1 LLWGFF
7 PPVIAGLDGWRGPWG
22 NASAFVVQP
31 IAKALSLNADSDE
44 NLIKAIAAGDEG
56 AMRTLCACHNVRVFR
71 FISRLVTEPGAAE
84 DLVSEVFIDVWGQAS
99 RFEGRSQVTTWILSI
114 ARFKALSAL
123 HRRRRRDA
131 ELDDAAMELIE
142 DTADSPEQTVLNSD
156 LSAQLR
162 TCLSQM
168 SQEHREVI
176 DLVYYREKTIEEVA
190 DIMGTPKNTVK
201 TRMHYARKQLAG
213 LLSTH
218 GDFDQHRVR
227 QAA

>member
-1 LLWGFF
+1 M
-7 PPVIAGLDGWRGPWG
+7 G

-31 IAKALSLNADSDE
+31 IAKALSLNAHSDE

-56 AMRTLCACHNVRVFR
+56 AMRTLYARHNVRVFR
-71 FISRLVTEPGAAE
+71 FISRLVTEPGTAE
-84 DLVSEVFIDVWGQAS
+84 DLVSEVFIDVWSQAG

-131 ELDDAAMELIE
+131 ELDDTAMELIE

-190 DIMGTPKNTVK
+190 DIMRTPKNTVK
-201 TRMHYARKQLAG
+201 TRMHYARKRLAG

-218 GDFDQHRVR
+218 SDFDQHRVR

>member
-1 LLWGFF
+1 
-7 PPVIAGLDGWRGPWG
+7 
-22 NASAFVVQP
+22 
-31 IAKALSLNADSDE
+31 
-44 NLIKAIAAGDEG
+44 
-56 AMRTLCACHNVRVFR
+56 
-71 FISRLVTEPGAAE
+71 VTEPGTAE

-99 RFEGRSQVTTWILSI
+99 RFQGRSQVTTWILSI

-131 ELDDAAMELIE
+131 ELDDTAMELIE

-168 SQEHREVI
+168 SREHREVI

-201 TRMHYARKQLAG
+201 TRMHYARKRLAG

-218 GDFDQHRVR
+218 GDFDDHRVR

>member
-1 LLWGFF
+1 M
-7 PPVIAGLDGWRGPWG
+7 G

-31 IAKALSLNADSDE
+31 IAKALSLNAHSDE

-56 AMRTLCACHNVRVFR
+56 AMRTLYARHNVRVFR
-71 FISRLVTEPGAAE
+71 FISRLVTEPGTAE
-84 DLVSEVFIDVWGQAS
+84 DLVSEVFIDVWSQAG

-131 ELDDAAMELIE
+131 ELDEAAMELIE
-142 DTADSPEQTVLNSD
+142 DAADFPEQTVLNSD

-190 DIMGTPKNTVK
+190 DIMRTPKNTVK
-201 TRMHYARKQLAG
+201 TRMHYARKRLAG

-218 GDFDQHRVR
+218 SDFDRHRVR

>member
-1 LLWGFF
+1 M
-7 PPVIAGLDGWRGPWG
+7 G
-22 NASAFVVQP
+22 NAIALVVQP
-31 IAKALSLNADSDE
+31 IAKALSLNAHSDE

-56 AMRTLCACHNVRVFR
+56 AMRTLYARHNVRVFR
-71 FISRLVTEPGAAE
+71 FISRLVTEPGTAE
-84 DLVSEVFIDVWGQAS
+84 DLVSEVFIDVWSQAG

-190 DIMGTPKNTVK
+190 DIMRTPKNTVK
-201 TRMHYARKQLAG
+201 TRMHYARKRLAG

-218 GDFDQHRVR
+218 SDFDQHRVR

>member
-1 LLWGFF
+1 M
-7 PPVIAGLDGWRGPWG
+7 G

-31 IAKALSLNADSDE
+31 IAKALSLNAHSDE

-56 AMRTLCACHNVRVFR
+56 AMRTLYARHNVRVFR
-71 FISRLVTEPGAAE
+71 FISRLVTEPGTAE
-84 DLVSEVFIDVWGQAS
+84 DLVSEVFIDVWSQAG

-131 ELDDAAMELIE
+131 ELDEAAMELIE
-142 DTADSPEQTVLNSD
+142 DATDSPEQTVLNSD

-201 TRMHYARKQLAG
+201 TRMHYARKRLAG

-218 GDFDQHRVR
+218 GDFDDHRVR

>member
-1 LLWGFF
+1 M
-7 PPVIAGLDGWRGPWG
+7 G

-31 IAKALSLNADSDE
+31 IAKALSLNAHSDE

-56 AMRTLCACHNVRVFR
+56 AMRTLYARHNVRVFR
-71 FISRLVTEPGAAE
+71 FISRLVTEPGTAE
-84 DLVSEVFIDVWGQAS
+84 DLVSEVFIDVWSQAG

-201 TRMHYARKQLAG
+201 TRMHYARKRLAG

-218 GDFDQHRVR
+218 GDFDDHRVR

>member
-1 LLWGFF
+1 M
-7 PPVIAGLDGWRGPWG
+7 G

-31 IAKALSLNADSDE
+31 IAKALSLNAHSDE

-56 AMRTLCACHNVRVFR
+56 AMRTLYARHNVRVFR
-71 FISRLVTEPGAAE
+71 FISRLVTEPGTAE

-99 RFEGRSQVTTWILSI
+99 RFQGRSQVTTWILSI

-190 DIMGTPKNTVK
+190 DIMRTPKNTVK
-201 TRMHYARKQLAG
+201 TRMHYARKRLAG

-218 GDFDQHRVR
+218 SDFDQHRVR

>member
-1 LLWGFF
+1 M
-7 PPVIAGLDGWRGPWG
+7 G
-22 NASAFVVQP
+22 NASALAVQP
-31 IAKALSLNADSDE
+31 IAKALSLNAHSDE

-56 AMRTLCACHNVRVFR
+56 AMRTLYARHNVRVFR
-71 FISRLVTEPGAAE
+71 FISRLVTEPGTAE

-99 RFEGRSQVTTWILSI
+99 RFQGRSQVTTWILSI

-190 DIMGTPKNTVK
+190 DIMRTPKNTVK
-201 TRMHYARKQLAG
+201 TRMHYARKRLAG

-218 GDFDQHRVR
+218 SDFDQHRVR

>member
-1 LLWGFF
+1 M
-7 PPVIAGLDGWRGPWG
+7 G
-22 NASAFVVQP
+22 NAIALVVQP
-31 IAKALSLNADSDE
+31 IAKALSVNAHSDE

-56 AMRTLCACHNVRVFR
+56 AMRTLYARHNVRVFR
-71 FISRLVTEPGAAE
+71 FISRLMTEPGTAE
-84 DLVSEVFIDVWGQAS
+84 DLVSEVFIDVWTQAG

-131 ELDDAAMELIE
+131 ELGEAAMELIE
-142 DTADSPEQTVLNSD
+142 DATDSPEQTVLNSD

-201 TRMHYARKQLAG
+201 TRMHYARKRLAG

-218 GDFDQHRVR
+218 GDFDDHRVR

>member
-1 LLWGFF
+1 M
-7 PPVIAGLDGWRGPWG
+7 G

-31 IAKALSLNADSDE
+31 IAKALSLNAHSDE

-56 AMRTLCACHNVRVFR
+56 AMRTLYARHNVRVFR
-71 FISRLVTEPGAAE
+71 FISRLVTEPGTAE
-84 DLVSEVFIDVWGQAS
+84 DLVSEVFIDVWSQAG

-190 DIMGTPKNTVK
+190 DIMRTPKNTVK
-201 TRMHYARKQLAG
+201 TRMHYARKRLAG

-218 GDFDQHRVR
+218 SDFDQHRVR

>member
-1 LLWGFF
+1 
-7 PPVIAGLDGWRGPWG
+7 
-22 NASAFVVQP
+22 
-31 IAKALSLNADSDE
+31 
-44 NLIKAIAAGDEG
+44 
-56 AMRTLCACHNVRVFR
+56 
-71 FISRLVTEPGAAE
+71 
-84 DLVSEVFIDVWGQAS
+84 
-99 RFEGRSQVTTWILSI
+99 
-114 ARFKALSAL
+114 
-123 HRRRRRDA
+123 
-131 ELDDAAMELIE
+131 MELIE

-190 DIMGTPKNTVK
+190 DIMRTPKNTVK
-201 TRMHYARKQLAG
+201 TRMHYARKRLAG

-218 GDFDQHRVR
+218 SDFDQHRVR